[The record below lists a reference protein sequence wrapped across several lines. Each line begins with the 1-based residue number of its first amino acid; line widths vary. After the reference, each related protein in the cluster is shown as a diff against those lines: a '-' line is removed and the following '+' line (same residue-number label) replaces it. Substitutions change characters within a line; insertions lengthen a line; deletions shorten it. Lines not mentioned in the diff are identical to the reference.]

1 MTMNQEQLD
10 KHIDNLIKQTE
21 NEAEKIL
28 ARRLKYIKQAMAEML
43 DKYQKDDPH
52 VTWTE
57 FNKYDK

>member
-10 KHIDNLIKQTE
+10 KHVDKLIKQTE

-43 DKYQKDDPH
+43 DR
-52 VTWTE
+52 
-57 FNKYDK
+57 